1 MKKVILAAGLCLL
14 ASSALA
20 ENVHSK
26 SGANATVAASAAGAF
41 QCLVDGLEAIGY
53 RIHFM
58 GGWRKHGSVRGSL
71 HPAGLALDIN
81 QYGRNVVRPSL
92 PAGATGIAQS
102 CGLIH
107 GAVWR
112 NADAGHFQKGGWGG
126 YAMSA
131 RRRGHQKATAL
142 PAGSVFSW

>member
-1 MKKVILAAGLCLL
+1 MKKWVLAAGLLL
-14 ASSALA
+14 AVSDASAGQIRA
-20 ENVHSK
+20 R
-26 SGANATVAASAAGAF
+26 SGATAHVADSATAAF
-41 QCLVDGLEAIGY
+41 QCLVNGLEGIGY
-53 RIHFM
+53 RIQFM

-81 QYGRNVVRPSL
+81 QYSRNVTRPRMPES
-92 PAGATGIAQS
+92 ATGIASS

-126 YAMSA
+126 YDMSSY
-131 RRRGHQKATAL
+131 RRKRR
-142 PAGSVFSW
+142 

>member
-1 MKKVILAAGLCLL
+1 MKKWFLVAGFALAS
-14 ASSALA
+14 SSALA
-20 ENVHSK
+20 GQIRAK
-26 SGANATVAASAAGAF
+26 SGATAHVADSATSAF
-41 QCLVDGLEAIGY
+41 QCLVNGLEATGY

-81 QYGRNVVRPSL
+81 QFARNVTRPHL
-92 PAGATGIAQS
+92 PASATSIAQS

-126 YAMSA
+126 YDMSGY
-131 RRRGHQKATAL
+131 RRKRR
-142 PAGSVFSW
+142 